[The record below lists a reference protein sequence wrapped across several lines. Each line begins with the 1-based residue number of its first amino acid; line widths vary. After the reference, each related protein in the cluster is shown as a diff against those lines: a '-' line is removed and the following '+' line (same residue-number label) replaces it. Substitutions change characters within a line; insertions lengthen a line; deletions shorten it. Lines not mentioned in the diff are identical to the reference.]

1 MSRRKRS
8 SRILEKAEFRVAGLK
23 AIDPKINF
31 DDTCNLQ
38 NLTQLIEQ
46 FHNML
51 DNYNAA
57 IAMIDSSKKKLD
69 EMEKT
74 LSQVS
79 DKMLMG
85 VGFKYGKNSNEY
97 ELAGGVRDSDR
108 IRKSRLTRL
117 KSNTDK
123 TSDENAIT
131 TLVPLRGSLSE

>member
-1 MSRRKRS
+1 MPRKKRS

-23 AIDPKINF
+23 AIDPNINF

-38 NLTQLIEQ
+38 NLTQLIDN

-51 DNYNAA
+51 DEYNAA
-57 IAMIDSSKKKLD
+57 LAMIDSSRKKLD

-79 DKMLMG
+79 DKMLTG

-97 ELAGGVRDSDR
+97 ELAGGVRDSER

-123 TSDENAIT
+123 TSDKNAIT
-131 TLVPLRGSLSE
+131 AIP

>member
-1 MSRRKRS
+1 MPRTKRS

-23 AIDPKINF
+23 AIDPNINF
-31 DDTCNLQ
+31 DNTYSLQ
-38 NLTQLIEQ
+38 NLSQLIEQ

-51 DNYNAA
+51 NDYNAA
-57 IAMIDSSKKKLD
+57 IAMIDSSRKKLD

-79 DKMLMG
+79 DKMLVG
-85 VGFKYGKNSNEY
+85 VGFKYGKNSDEY

-123 TSDENAIT
+123 TSNENAIT
-131 TLVPLRGSLSE
+131 A

>member
-1 MSRRKRS
+1 MPRTKRS
-8 SRILEKAEFRVAGLK
+8 SRILAKAEFRVAGLK
-23 AIDPKINF
+23 AIDPKIKF
-31 DDTCNLQ
+31 DDTYNLQ
-38 NLTQLIEQ
+38 NLTQLIDT

-51 DNYNAA
+51 DDYNAA
-57 IAMIDSSKKKLD
+57 IAMIGSSRKKLD

-74 LSQVS
+74 LSHVS
-79 DKMLMG
+79 DKMLVG
-85 VGFKYGKNSNEY
+85 VGFKYGKNSDEY

-131 TLVPLRGSLSE
+131 A

>member
-1 MSRRKRS
+1 MARKKRS

-23 AIDPKINF
+23 AIDPQINF
-31 DDTCNLQ
+31 DNTYNLQ
-38 NLTQLIEQ
+38 NLTQLIDN

-51 DNYNAA
+51 DDYNAA
-57 IAMIDSSKKKLD
+57 IAMIDSSRNKLD
-69 EMEKT
+69 DMEKT

-79 DKMLMG
+79 DKMLTW
-85 VGFKYGKNSNEY
+85 VGCKYGKNSNEY
-97 ELAGGVRDSDR
+97 ELAGGVRDSER

-131 TLVPLRGSLSE
+131 T

>member
-23 AIDPKINF
+23 AIDPNIKF

-51 DNYNAA
+51 DDYNAA

-117 KSNTDK
+117 KANTDK
-123 TSDENAIT
+123 TSDENKITAI
-131 TLVPLRGSLSE
+131 VPLRGSLSE

>member
-1 MSRRKRS
+1 MTRRKRN

-31 DDTCNLQ
+31 DDTHNLQ
-38 NLTQLIEQ
+38 NLTRLIDN

-51 DNYNAA
+51 DEYNAA
-57 IAMIDSSKKKLD
+57 IAMIDSSRKKLD

-97 ELAGGVRDSDR
+97 ELAGGVRDSER
-108 IRKSRLTRL
+108 VRKSRLTRL

-123 TSDENAIT
+123 TSDENAIIAT
-131 TLVPLRGSLSE
+131 P

>member
-1 MSRRKRS
+1 MARQKRS

-23 AIDPKINF
+23 AIDPNLDF
-31 DDTCNLQ
+31 DATCNLQ

-51 DNYNAA
+51 DDYNAD
-57 IAMIDSSKKKLD
+57 IARMDSAKKKLD

-85 VGFKYGKNSNEY
+85 VAFKYGKNSSEY
-97 ELAGGVRDSDR
+97 EIAGGVRDSER
-108 IRKSRLTRL
+108 VRKGRLTRL

-123 TSDENAIT
+123 PSNETAIT
-131 TLVPLRGSLSE
+131 A

>member
-1 MSRRKRS
+1 MTRRKRS

-31 DDTCNLQ
+31 DDTYNLQ
-38 NLTQLIEQ
+38 NLTQLIDN

-51 DNYNAA
+51 DDYNAA
-57 IAMIDSSKKKLD
+57 IAMIDSSRKKLD

-97 ELAGGVRDSDR
+97 ELAGGVRDSER

-117 KSNTDK
+117 KSNIDK
-123 TSDENAIT
+123 TLDENAIT
-131 TLVPLRGSLSE
+131 A

>member
-1 MSRRKRS
+1 MPRRKRS

-23 AIDPKINF
+23 AIDPNINF
-31 DDTCNLQ
+31 DDTYNLQ
-38 NLTQLIEQ
+38 NLTQLIEN

-51 DNYNAA
+51 DDYNAA
-57 IAMIDSSKKKLD
+57 IAMIDSSRKKLD

-79 DKMLMG
+79 DKMLTG

-97 ELAGGVRDSDR
+97 ELAGGVRDSER

-117 KSNTDK
+117 KANTDK
-123 TSDENAIT
+123 TLDENAIT
-131 TLVPLRGSLSE
+131 TLVPLGKSLSE

>member
-8 SRILEKAEFRVAGLK
+8 SRILTKAEFRVAGLK
-23 AIDPKINF
+23 AIDPNINF
-31 DDTCNLQ
+31 DDTYNLQ
-38 NLTQLIEQ
+38 NLTQLIDN

-51 DNYNAA
+51 DDYNAA
-57 IAMIDSSKKKLD
+57 IAMIDSSRKKLD

-79 DKMLMG
+79 DKMLTG
-85 VGFKYGKNSNEY
+85 VGFKYGKNSDEY
-97 ELAGGVRDSDR
+97 ELAGGVRDSER

-123 TSDENAIT
+123 ISDENALT
-131 TLVPLRGSLSE
+131 A

>member
-1 MSRRKRS
+1 MARKKRS

-23 AIDPKINF
+23 AIDPKLKF

-38 NLTQLIEQ
+38 NLTQLIDQ

-51 DNYNAA
+51 DDYNAA

-79 DKMLMG
+79 DKMLVG
-85 VGFKYGKNSNEY
+85 VGFKYGKNSSEY
-97 ELAGGVRDSDR
+97 ELAGGVRDSER

-123 TSDENAIT
+123 TSDETAMT
-131 TLVPLRGSLSE
+131 A

>member
-1 MSRRKRS
+1 MPRKKRS
-8 SRILEKAEFRVAGLK
+8 SRILKKAQFRVAGLK
-23 AIDPKINF
+23 AIDPNLKF
-31 DDTCNLQ
+31 DETCNLQ

-51 DNYNAA
+51 NDYNAA
-57 IAMIDSSKKKLD
+57 VAIVDSSKKKLD
-69 EMEKT
+69 EMEKF

-85 VGFKYGKNSNEY
+85 VGFKYGKNSDEY
-97 ELAGGVRDSDR
+97 ELAGGVRESER

-117 KSNTDK
+117 KSNPDK

-131 TLVPLRGSLSE
+131 V

>member
-1 MSRRKRS
+1 MPRTKRS

-23 AIDPKINF
+23 AIDPNINF
-31 DDTCNLQ
+31 DNTYSLQ
-38 NLTQLIEQ
+38 NLSQLIEQ

-51 DNYNAA
+51 NDYNAA
-57 IAMIDSSKKKLD
+57 IAIIDSSRKKLD

-79 DKMLMG
+79 DKMLVG
-85 VGFKYGKNSNEY
+85 VGFKYGKNSDEY

-123 TSDENAIT
+123 TSNENAIT
-131 TLVPLRGSLSE
+131 A

>member
-23 AIDPKINF
+23 AIDPNINF
-31 DDTCNLQ
+31 DDTCNMQ

-51 DNYNAA
+51 DDYNAG

-117 KSNTDK
+117 KGNTDK
-123 TSDENAIT
+123 TSGENKITAI
-131 TLVPLRGSLSE
+131 VPLRGSLSE

>member
-1 MSRRKRS
+1 MPRRKRS

-23 AIDPKINF
+23 AIDPNIDF

-38 NLTQLIEQ
+38 NLTQLIEK

-51 DNYNAA
+51 DDYNAA

-79 DKMLMG
+79 DKMLVG

-97 ELAGGVRDSDR
+97 ELAGGIRDSER
-108 IRKSRLTRL
+108 VRKSRLTRL
-117 KSNTDK
+117 KSNADK
-123 TSDENAIT
+123 ISDENVIT
-131 TLVPLRGSLSE
+131 A

>member
-1 MSRRKRS
+1 MPRRKRS

-31 DDTCNLQ
+31 DNTYNLE
-38 NLTQLIEQ
+38 NLTQLIDK

-51 DNYNAA
+51 DDYNAA

-97 ELAGGVRDSDR
+97 ELAGGVRDSER

-117 KSNTDK
+117 KTNTDK
-123 TSDENAIT
+123 TSDETKIT
-131 TLVPLRGSLSE
+131 A

>member
-1 MSRRKRS
+1 MPRRKRS

-23 AIDPKINF
+23 AIDPNINF
-31 DDTCNLQ
+31 DDTHNLQ
-38 NLTQLIEQ
+38 NLNQLIEN
-46 FHNML
+46 FHNTL
-51 DNYNAA
+51 DDYNAA
-57 IAMIDSSKKKLD
+57 IAMIDSSRKKLD
-69 EMEKT
+69 EMEKN
-74 LSQVS
+74 LSQLS

-97 ELAGGVRDSDR
+97 ELAGGVRDSER

-131 TLVPLRGSLSE
+131 ATP

>member
-23 AIDPKINF
+23 AIDQNINF

-38 NLTQLIEQ
+38 NLSQLIEQ
-46 FHNML
+46 FHNTL
-51 DNYNAA
+51 DDYNAA
-57 IAMIDSSKKKLD
+57 IAMIDSSKTKLD

-74 LSQVS
+74 LNQVS

-117 KSNTDK
+117 KANTDK
-123 TSDENAIT
+123 TSGENKITAI
-131 TLVPLRGSLSE
+131 LPLRGSLNE

>member
-23 AIDPKINF
+23 AIDPNIKF

-51 DNYNAA
+51 DDYNAA
-57 IAMIDSSKKKLD
+57 IAMIDSSKQKLD
-69 EMEKT
+69 GTEKT

-85 VGFKYGKNSNEY
+85 VGFKYGKNSDEY

-108 IRKSRLTRL
+108 VRKSRLTRL
-117 KSNTDK
+117 KTNTDK
-123 TSDENAIT
+123 TSNENKIT
-131 TLVPLRGSLSE
+131 A

>member
-23 AIDPKINF
+23 AIDQNINF
-31 DDTCNLQ
+31 DDTYNLQ

-46 FHNML
+46 FHNTL
-51 DNYNAA
+51 DDYNAD
-57 IAMIDSSKKKLD
+57 IAMIDSSKTKLD

-74 LSQVS
+74 LNQVS
-79 DKMLMG
+79 DKMLTW
-85 VGFKYGKNSNEY
+85 VGCKYGKNSNEY
-97 ELAGGVRDSDR
+97 QLAGGVRDSDR

-123 TSDENAIT
+123 TSGENAIT
-131 TLVPLRGSLSE
+131 A